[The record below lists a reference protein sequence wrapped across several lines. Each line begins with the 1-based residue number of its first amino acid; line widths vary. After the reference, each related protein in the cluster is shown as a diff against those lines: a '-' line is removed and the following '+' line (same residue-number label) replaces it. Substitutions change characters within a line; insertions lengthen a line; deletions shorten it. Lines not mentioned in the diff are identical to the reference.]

1 MPPFTRAQILALVV
15 LPPLAVLA
23 GGFIVAVLFSLTR

>member
-1 MPPFTRAQILALVV
+1 MHPFTPAQIAALVI

-23 GGFIVAVLFSLTR
+23 GGFIVAALFSL